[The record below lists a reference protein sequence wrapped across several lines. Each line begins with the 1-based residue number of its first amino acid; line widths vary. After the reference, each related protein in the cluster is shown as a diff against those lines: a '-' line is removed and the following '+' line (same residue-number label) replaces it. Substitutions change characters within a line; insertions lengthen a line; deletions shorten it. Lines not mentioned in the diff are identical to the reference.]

1 MIIGQ
6 IVVAHIR
13 MYFNSQIA
21 SRIQVCWMNNQSQT
35 HPKRSETLYN
45 DGWLLGNILFIINHI
60 MAFNIAKFVTEKR
73 TRRYPSPHTKLSRRS
88 LSKVVDT
95 HHRQQPPSHCIRKRL
110 VYWCWVWASA
120 IHPSMAKRVKN
131 HLISTVPPGCGIG
144 VMGVWHNPNPNT
156 PGTNRHP
163 LPFDCCVNVFDW
175 QRRPW
180 VKARRSIPWIWVQR
194 M

>member
-1 MIIGQ
+1 MILGQ
-6 IVVAHIR
+6 IVVGHIR
-13 MYFNSQIA
+13 LYFNSQIA

-35 HPKRSETLYN
+35 HQKRSETLYY

-73 TRRYPSPHTKLSRRS
+73 TRRYPSPYAKLSCRS

-110 VYWCWVWASA
+110 VYWCWVWSSA
-120 IHPSMAKRVKN
+120 THPSMAKRVKN
-131 HLISTVPPGCGIG
+131 HLILTVLPGCEIG
-144 VMGVWHNPNPNT
+144 VMGVYHNPNPDT
-156 PGTNRHP
+156 PSEYHSP
-163 LPFDCCVNVFDW
+163 LPVDCYIDVFDR
-175 QRRPW
+175 QRRPRDR
-180 VKARRSIPWIWVQR
+180 VRPSKPWIRVQR